1 MDGLRQWAL
10 CLIISAAAVA
20 FVIIIT
26 PRGATDKTVR
36 AVAGIFVISAI
47 FTPLADMTFNFDFT
61 ETAADVEDDYDA
73 LAASV
78 LDVCRSAAENAI
90 LSAAQENGIGV
101 NEICITA
108 DIDAE
113 GCIIIHAVNVEIS
126 NNNAD
131 NPDEIEKIF
140 SNAIGVPVEVKTE

>member
-1 MDGLRQWAL
+1 
-10 CLIISAAAVA
+10 
-20 FVIIIT
+20 
-26 PRGATDKTVR
+26 
-36 AVAGIFVISAI
+36 
-47 FTPLADMTFNFDFT
+47 
-61 ETAADVEDDYDA
+61 
-73 LAASV
+73 
-78 LDVCRSAAENAI
+78 
-90 LSAAQENGIGV
+90 V

-126 NNNAD
+126 NDNAD